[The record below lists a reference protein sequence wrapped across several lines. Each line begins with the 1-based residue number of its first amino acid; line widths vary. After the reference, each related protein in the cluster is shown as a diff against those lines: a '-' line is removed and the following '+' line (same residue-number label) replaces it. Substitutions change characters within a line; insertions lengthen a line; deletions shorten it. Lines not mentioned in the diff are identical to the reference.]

1 MQCGTPMGAA
11 RNQLGLIVMQS
22 RQSDSPWVSAAES
35 KRRSPFLSLLTW
47 VLLSC
52 SWLALSSGVKADDH
66 TLDDS
71 QNVAELIV
79 DMLLEEG
86 PEPEVVLN
94 WLDNHWQA
102 SMVPMV
108 VESVNFAESRHVR
121 PRLLALLAKHTEQSF
136 GSDLNAWYRW
146 WWSQPEQKHPQYAQ
160 FKSLLYR
167 NLDSKFEGYFSEQ
180 RETTVRLDEIR
191 WGGVVQ
197 DGIPPLRYP
206 DMITADQAGYLADS
220 DVVFAVEYNG
230 DARAYPKRILAWHE
244 MFIDRIGGT
253 EYAGVYCTLC
263 GAVIMYDTEH
273 KGVSHALGT
282 SGFLYRSNK
291 VMYDKETQS
300 LWSTTF
306 GRPVVGPLVGKGIRL
321 QRSFL
326 VTTTWGEWR
335 RRHPDTT
342 VLSLNTGHSRNYQE
356 GAAYSDY
363 FATDQ
368 LMFTVPKVD
377 KRLANKAEIFALTF
391 PELSEETLAISADFL
406 LQNTVYHD
414 VLGAQQ
420 FVVLTD
426 PSGANRAYN
435 AEGVRFV
442 EFDGK
447 EQVQDDTGAVWTLTE
462 AELLRSDGKVM
473 ARLPAHRAFWFGW
486 YAAHN
491 DTRLVQ

>member
-1 MQCGTPMGAA
+1 M
-11 RNQLGLIVMQS
+11 RNRHSDNSVASAGLVL
-22 RQSDSPWVSAAES
+22 RL
-35 KRRSPFLSLLTW
+35 SPFLKLPILL
-47 VLLSC
+47 LLLC
-52 SWLALSSGVKADDH
+52 AWLVFSPSVKAEEH
-66 TLDDS
+66 TFDDS
-71 QNVAELIV
+71 RNVAELIV

-86 PEPEVVLN
+86 SEPDVVLN
-94 WLDNHWQA
+94 WIDNHWQA
-102 SMVPMV
+102 SMVPMII
-108 VESVNFAESRHVR
+108 ESINFAESRYVR
-121 PRLLALLAKHTEQSF
+121 PRLLELMAKHTKQDY
-136 GSDLNAWYRW
+136 GGDLNAWYRW

-167 NLDSKFEGYFSEQ
+167 NLDSKFEGYFSSD

-206 DMITADQAGYLADS
+206 DMITAEEANYLADS

-244 MFIDRIGGT
+244 MFIDRIGGI

-273 KGVSHALGT
+273 DGVSHALGT

-342 VLSLNTGHSRNYQE
+342 VLSLNTGHSRNYNE

-391 PELSEETLAISADFL
+391 PELSEETLAISADYL
-406 LQNTVYHD
+406 LQTPVYHD
-414 VLGAQQ
+414 VLGTQK

-426 PSGANRAYN
+426 PSGANRAYK

-447 EQVQDDTGAVWTLTE
+447 EQVKDDTGAVWTLSE
-462 AELLRSDGKVM
+462 AELLRGDGKVM
-473 ARLPAHRAFWFGW
+473 VRLPAHRAFWFGW

-491 DTRLVQ
+491 DTRLVK

>member
-1 MQCGTPMGAA
+1 MQG
-11 RNQLGLIVMQS
+11 RHKDY
-22 RQSDSPWVSAAES
+22 SDGSAVVV
-35 KRRSPFLSLLTW
+35 KRHSSSLMLSALLF
-47 VLLSC
+47 VLC
-52 SWLALSSGVKADDH
+52 SWLVLSPSVKADSD
-66 TLDDS
+66 TLEDS

-86 PEPEVVLN
+86 SEPDVVLD
-94 WLDNHWQA
+94 WIDKHWQA
-102 SMVPMV
+102 SVVPMI

-121 PRLLALLAKHTEQSF
+121 PRLLELMAKHTKQDF

-167 NLDSKFEGYFSEQ
+167 NLDSKFEGYFSGE

-206 DMITADQAGYLADS
+206 DMITVDEAGYLADS

-244 MFIDRIGGT
+244 MFIDRIGGK

-273 KGVSHALGT
+273 EGVSHALGT

-342 VLSLNTGHSRNYQE
+342 VLSLNTGHSRNYNE

-391 PELSEETLAISADFL
+391 PESSEETMAISADYL
-406 LQNTVYHD
+406 LQNPVYHD
-414 VLGAQQ
+414 VLGAQK

-447 EQVQDDTGAVWTLTE
+447 EQVKDDSGAVWNLSE
-462 AELLRSDGKVM
+462 AELLSSDGKAMV
-473 ARLPAHRAFWFGW
+473 RLPAHRAFWFGW

-491 DTRLVQ
+491 DTRLVK